1 MNALKRIYTSKAIR
15 SDLWFLVRLYLAYEW
30 ISAAT
35 EKLGTGSAV
44 WIGTKA
50 GTAIKGFLTFAA
62 SPTQTG
68 GDHPSVLGWYAWLIN
83 HVFLP
88 NATALSYM
96 VAFGEL
102 FIGIALGIGLFTRF
116 AAFWAA
122 FLNLL
127 FMLAGSTG
135 INPPMFTLEMMIL
148 LVGGTAGLF
157 GMDIVAIPLLKKAVN
172 RIFGRKVPV
181 VVPAEAPVFQPI
193 DRERYIASEHQVETP
208 EQPTTRQGASS
219 PGVG

>member
-1 MNALKRIYTSKAIR
+1 MWREQCQGDDDRGLNLPVSTGRVAQTNKTVRA
-15 SDLWFLVRLYLAYEW
+15 DLWFVVRLYLAYEW
-30 ISAAT
+30 ISAAA
-35 EKLGTGSAV
+35 EKLGKDSAV
-44 WIGTKA
+44 WIGPKA

-62 SPTQTG
+62 SPTQTS

-83 HVFLP
+83 HLFLP
-88 NATALSYM
+88 NATVFSYM

-157 GMDIVAIPLLKKAVN
+157 GMDAVAIPLLKQS
-172 RIFGRKVPV
+172 F
-181 VVPAEAPVFQPI
+181 
-193 DRERYIASEHQVETP
+193 
-208 EQPTTRQGASS
+208 
-219 PGVG
+219 

>member
-1 MNALKRIYTSKAIR
+1 MNVLKRISTDKNVR
-15 SDLWFLVRLYLAYEW
+15 SVLWFFVRVYLAYEW
-30 ISAAT
+30 IMAAAD
-35 EKLGTGSAV
+35 KLGKDSAV
-44 WIGTKA
+44 WIGPQA

-62 SPTQTG
+62 SPTQTS
-68 GDHPSVLGWYAWLIN
+68 GDHPNVLNWYAWLIN

-88 NATALSYM
+88 NATAFSYM

-102 FIGIALGIGLFTRF
+102 AIGIALGIGVFTRF

-157 GMDIVAIPLLKKAVN
+157 GMDAVAIPLLKQGFN
-172 RIFGRKVPV
+172 RFFGRKSPV
-181 VVPAEAPVFQPI
+181 VVPTAAPAFQPI
-193 DRERYIASEHQVETP
+193 DRERYIASEHNIETP
-208 EQPTTRQGASS
+208 EQSTNR
-219 PGVG
+219 

>member
-1 MNALKRIYTSKAIR
+1 MNLLKRIYTNNNLR
-15 SDLWFLVRLYLAYEW
+15 SVLWFFVRVYLAYEW
-30 ISAAT
+30 ITASA
-35 EKLGTGSAV
+35 EKLGTSSAV
-44 WIGTKA
+44 WVGPKA
-50 GTAIKGFLTFAA
+50 GTAVKGFLTFAA
-62 SPTQTG
+62 SPAQTG

-88 NATALSYM
+88 NATAFSYL

-135 INPPMFTLEMMIL
+135 VNPPMFTLEMMIL

-157 GMDIVAIPLLKKAVN
+157 GIDPVAIALLKKGTN
-172 RIFGRKVPV
+172 QIFGRKAPVPAP
-181 VVPAEAPVFQPI
+181 VPAEAAAFQPV
-193 DRERYIASEHQVETP
+193 DRERYIASEHQIETP
-208 EQPTTRQGASS
+208 ERPVNR
-219 PGVG
+219 